1 MSEADLY
8 EGQEQT
14 LVKHLILGKYLEH
27 FAHIIGFRWNSITY
41 VDCFSGPWN
50 VRSDELTDSSFS
62 IALQELRKAKET
74 HHRLSGKSLSLRC
87 FFLEKDPAAYA
98 RLKQFAKEIRDAE
111 VETKNNDLESSI
123 DAIVNFVRG
132 GGHETF
138 PFVFIDPTGWSG
150 FAMQN
155 IAPLLRFDPGE
166 VVINFITGH
175 IKRFIESPQGQTR
188 ESFAKLFGSANFKSR
203 LEGLAKQDREDAL
216 VAQYCEC
223 VKQTGRFKHVSP
235 AIVLHPEKDRTHF
248 NLIYA
253 TRHDSG
259 LDAFKD
265 AEKKAMKEMEHARAE
280 AQRRRRERISGMG
293 ELFPSDVLHD
303 PTYYESLRD
312 RYLGRAR
319 NSILQLLL
327 GERRLPY
334 DTAWALAL
342 AQPLTW
348 ESDLKD
354 WIATWVKDGAL
365 KIEGLMGKQR
375 VPQREKGHVLVWM
388 AG

>member
-8 EGQEQT
+8 EGREQT
-14 LVKHLILGKYLEH
+14 FVKHLILGKYLEH

-50 VRSDELTDSSFS
+50 VRSDDLKDSSFS
-62 IALQELRKAKET
+62 IAIEELRKARET
-74 HHRLSGKSLSLRC
+74 HRLKGKSIELRC

-98 RLKQFAKEIRDAE
+98 RLKQFADQIHDAE
-111 VETKNNDLESSI
+111 IETRNDELESSI
-123 DAIVNFVRG
+123 DAILDFVRRG
-132 GGHETF
+132 GRETF
-138 PFVFIDPTGWSG
+138 PFIFIDPTGWTG

-155 IAPLLRFDPGE
+155 IAPLLKVDPGE

-175 IKRFIESPQGQTR
+175 IKRFVESPQDQTR
-188 ESFAKLFGSANFKSR
+188 ESFTRLFGSANFKSR

-216 VAQYCEC
+216 VAEYCEC
-223 VKQTGRFKHVSP
+223 VKRTGRFKYVCP
-235 AIVLHPEKDRTHF
+235 AIVLHSEKDRTHF

-259 LDAFKD
+259 LHAFKD

-280 AQRRRRERISGMG
+280 AQRRRREQTSGMDD
-293 ELFPSDVLHD
+293 LFPSDVLHD

-312 RYLGRAR
+312 RYLARAR
-319 NSILQLLL
+319 DSILRPLMDK
-327 GERRLPY
+327 RRLAY

-342 AQPLTW
+342 AHPLTW

-354 WIATWVKDGAL
+354 WIHTWVEEGKL
-365 KIEGLMGKQR
+365 KIEGLSSRQR
-375 VPQREKGHVLVWM
+375 VPQRSEGNILVWRSN
-388 AG
+388 

>member
-8 EGQEQT
+8 EGREQT

-166 VVINFITGH
+166 VVINFTTGH
-175 IKRFIESPQGQTR
+175 IKRFI
-188 ESFAKLFGSANFKSR
+188 
-203 LEGLAKQDREDAL
+203 
-216 VAQYCEC
+216 
-223 VKQTGRFKHVSP
+223 
-235 AIVLHPEKDRTHF
+235 
-248 NLIYA
+248 
-253 TRHDSG
+253 
-259 LDAFKD
+259 
-265 AEKKAMKEMEHARAE
+265 
-280 AQRRRRERISGMG
+280 
-293 ELFPSDVLHD
+293 
-303 PTYYESLRD
+303 
-312 RYLGRAR
+312 
-319 NSILQLLL
+319 
-327 GERRLPY
+327 
-334 DTAWALAL
+334 
-342 AQPLTW
+342 
-348 ESDLKD
+348 
-354 WIATWVKDGAL
+354 
-365 KIEGLMGKQR
+365 
-375 VPQREKGHVLVWM
+375 
-388 AG
+388 